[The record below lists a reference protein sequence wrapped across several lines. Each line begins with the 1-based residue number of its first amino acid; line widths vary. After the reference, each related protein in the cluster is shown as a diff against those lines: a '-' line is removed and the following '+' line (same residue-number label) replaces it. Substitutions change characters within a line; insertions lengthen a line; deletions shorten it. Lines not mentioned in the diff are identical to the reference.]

1 MANRIHNAS
10 PLQSQGG
17 LSSCRLTRGTFPA
30 RLTHKVNLTLGSN
43 IEDSAA
49 TIAKLLGLLDLTGN
63 VRVVGG
69 ARPIVI
75 DILLYDSI
83 ERHDDILN
91 IPHVA
96 MQEREFVLRLLTP
109 QLYRHISQLLSQLLL
124 KQPEVKE
131 NKGGRPQ
138 ISLPVYLYGKSTHWI
153 ARTLVM
159 GILNTTLDSFSDDG
173 DYSTVKSA
181 ALRAQ

>member
-63 VRVVGG
+63 VRVVGTSPLHEIPLERG

-96 MQEREFVLRLLTP
+96 MQEREFVLRLL
-109 QLYRHISQLLSQLLL
+109 
-124 KQPEVKE
+124 
-131 NKGGRPQ
+131 N
-138 ISLPVYLYGKSTHWI
+138 
-153 ARTLVM
+153 
-159 GILNTTLDSFSDDG
+159 SFSDDG